1 MHTAQRAIRRLAFTG
16 WLGLVGLTGLPA
28 GTAQAA
34 APPERVLPDNTL
46 AFVKIND
53 VKSFGDSF
61 RHSQY
66 GLIWSDPALKE
77 FRDELATRLEEGSRS
92 LKERI
97 GLTTKELLEVPQG
110 PLAIAAIGR
119 DDVNLPAAIVAIA
132 DAGENQKKLEEALER
147 ASKQAEEAGA
157 KVSAEEFNGLT
168 LHVVVPPKTEEAK
181 EDKDDKDKAKPTPRP
196 PLVWTSAGSV
206 FFVGSDV
213 DVIKDLAA
221 HREGREN
228 SLAATE
234 TFTKTLAK
242 TDANSAQ
249 AIWYLDIVKVVKL
262 LIKSNSTEGE
272 AQAQQ
277 TDVLASELGVYGL
290 KSVGGS
296 LILGSGNY
304 DSLTK
309 TFFNAAAPVSGLL
322 KVFSWPPI
330 ALKPESWVPASVAS
344 YQTVSFDLD
353 NAYNALNDLVNKF
366 QPGMVNLV
374 EQQLV
379 GPNGGQPLSFQND
392 IFGPLGDRVT
402 VISDFKKPI
411 KEDSQRMLVAVALED
426 SKAFQSTLVR
436 LFDIT
441 GSTPEK
447 REFQGTTIYDFAV
460 NLPNMPQGNAAQAL
474 RGPISIAIAKETL
487 FLTTDTTL
495 LEQVLRPGNP
505 ALADST
511 AFQTVAKEFPE
522 KMSGM
527 SFMRPDESAK
537 LSYEMVKNGTFA
549 KAFDSGLAGRQGQPM
564 PSLAKLLP
572 VDKLPDFTVLNKYL
586 SPGGSYS
593 IMDEDGL
600 SMTGF
605 TLRKTNP

>member
-1 MHTAQRAIRRLAFTG
+1 
-16 WLGLVGLTGLPA
+16 
-28 GTAQAA
+28 
-34 APPERVLPDNTL
+34 
-46 AFVKIND
+46 
-53 VKSFGDSF
+53 
-61 RHSQY
+61 
-66 GLIWSDPALKE
+66 
-77 FRDELATRLEEGSRS
+77 
-92 LKERI
+92 
-97 GLTTKELLEVPQG
+97 
-110 PLAIAAIGR
+110 
-119 DDVNLPAAIVAIA
+119 
-132 DAGENQKKLEEALER
+132 
-147 ASKQAEEAGA
+147 
-157 KVSAEEFNGLT
+157 
-168 LHVVVPPKTEEAK
+168 
-181 EDKDDKDKAKPTPRP
+181 
-196 PLVWTSAGSV
+196 
-206 FFVGSDV
+206 
-213 DVIKDLAA
+213 
-221 HREGREN
+221 
-228 SLAATE
+228 
-234 TFTKTLAK
+234 
-242 TDANSAQ
+242 
-249 AIWYLDIVKVVKL
+249 
-262 LIKSNSTEGE
+262 
-272 AQAQQ
+272 
-277 TDVLASELGVYGL
+277 
-290 KSVGGS
+290 
-296 LILGSGNY
+296 
-304 DSLTK
+304 
-309 TFFNAAAPVSGLL
+309 
-322 KVFSWPPI
+322 
-330 ALKPESWVPASVAS
+330 
-344 YQTVSFDLD
+344 
-353 NAYNALNDLVNKF
+353 VNKF